1 MRRHRVSLRNKIELI
16 RPFFVPT
23 LLSVAVFFFSTLGF
37 IYQNRND
44 LLIFAA
50 QQNRFFPARVMALIG
65 AHASEATETFP
76 EPALIEYLHG
86 LYDPRHKGAQGVA
99 FAELLLR
106 AGASISER
114 SAAGWTPMMLAA
126 GAGQSEIVML
136 LIRHGADIDARGL
149 GEENNEGMTALM
161 AAAMHGH
168 PDIVK
173 MLVDRG
179 SNVHL
184 RSRAG
189 YTALLL
195 AASKGHLP
203 CVEILLQKGASVP
216 LSTVQVAERNGHDAI
231 AKRLREAMDQ
241 PRAEILNRRPAKF
254 PEE

>member
-1 MRRHRVSLRNKIELI
+1 MRRQRFSFREKIELI
-16 RPFFVPT
+16 RPFFAPT
-23 LLSVAVFFFSTLGF
+23 LLSVAVFVLSTLGF
-37 IYQNRND
+37 IFQNRND

-50 QQNRFFPARVMALIG
+50 QQNRFFPARVLAAMG
-65 AHASEATETFP
+65 AHATEATETFP
-76 EPALIEYLHG
+76 EPAFIEYLHS
-86 LYDPRHKGAQGVA
+86 LYDPRHRGPQGVA

-106 AGASISER
+106 AGASLSER

-126 GAGQSEIVML
+126 GAGQTDIVML
-136 LIRHGADIDARGL
+136 LIRHGADIDARGF

-168 PDIVK
+168 ADIVK
-173 MLVDRG
+173 LLVDRG

-203 CVEILLQKGASVP
+203 CVELLLQKGASVP
-216 LSTVQVAERNGHDAI
+216 LSTVQVAERNGHTAI

-241 PRAEILNRRPAKF
+241 PRTEVLRRPAKF